1 LTGYF
6 SAVIQRNKNRFSENV
21 FWSRERARR
30 RSFKM
35 QQVRLRAALVGCGAF
50 ANAALVPAMRAA
62 GIEIVAVCDPNAERA
77 QATMKSASAGA
88 AYGDMSAMLA
98 AEAVDAVVMAVG
110 PTIYP
115 KLAELAFGHGVHVF
129 VEKPPAITVAEA
141 EAMKRAAARAGKQ
154 LVVGFMKRFATG
166 YRMAKEITEA
176 SDFGAV
182 RMVSAR
188 ITTGVWT
195 PAWSKTLTPL
205 SFVLDHSVHFLD
217 LMRFFGGPVEWV
229 SAVKTQA
236 SSERFGFAVLLA
248 YQGGAAGLLE
258 ISNYESRG
266 VPNERVQITGSD
278 GASVTVENVSRVTY
292 TRDAEP
298 MVPGRAFSPQR
309 ERLVWEPN
317 MTNISAENAS
327 LVHMGYVGEMR
338 NLAGAIVSGLPV
350 TPSIDDAIAALAL
363 AHAVVESDGR
373 QINLQNEGE
382 V

>member
-1 LTGYF
+1 
-6 SAVIQRNKNRFSENV
+6 
-21 FWSRERARR
+21 
-30 RSFKM
+30 M
-35 QQVRLRAALVGCGAF
+35 QQVRLRTALVGCGAF

-62 GIEIVAVCDPNAERA
+62 GIDIVAVCDPDAARA
-77 QATMKSASAGA
+77 GATMKAASAGA
-88 AYGDMSAMLA
+88 AYADMSEMLA
-98 AEAVDAVVMAVG
+98 AETVDAVVMAVG

-115 KLAELAFGHGVHVF
+115 MLADQAFAHGVHVF
-129 VEKPPAITVAEA
+129 VEKPPAVTLVEA
-141 EAMKRAAARAGKQ
+141 EAMKRAAAKAGKQ

-166 YRMAKEITEA
+166 YRMAKEISEE

-188 ITTGVWT
+188 ITSGVWT
-195 PAWSKTLTPL
+195 PAWSKTLTPF

-229 SAVKTQA
+229 SAVKTEA
-236 SSERFGFAVLLA
+236 SDERFGFAVLLGYA
-248 YQGGAAGLLE
+248 SGAAGLLE

-266 VPNERVQITGSD
+266 VPNERVQITGSE

-292 TRDAEP
+292 TRDAEA

-317 MTNISAENAS
+317 MTNISGENAS

-338 NLAGAIVSGLPV
+338 NLAGALAAGLPV
-350 TPSIDDAIAALAL
+350 TPSIEDGIAAIAL

-373 QINLQNEGE
+373 RINLQTTGE
-382 V
+382 FRNVAVH